1 MAQGQTV
8 GGALGAAQV
17 GHHHRHAAVRQNLF
31 QRGNGGVYAGAV
43 GHLKISRERHVKI
56 YTNQGALAL
65 KGKVIQRKHGAK
77 VLP

>member
-1 MAQGQTV
+1 
-8 GGALGAAQV
+8 
-17 GHHHRHAAVRQNLF
+17 
-31 QRGNGGVYAGAV
+31 AV

-65 KGKVIQRKHGAK
+65 EGKVVQGKHGTK